1 MRIGLISDTHI
12 PEAGSELPW
21 QVYEALAGVELILHA
36 GDMHVIEVLDWLED
50 IAPVLGARGNGD
62 GDGHRPDFPEDD
74 PRVKEAHVFEAE
86 GVTVG
91 LTHGFPL
98 PEEAPWTTLD
108 DLMVRKLGRP
118 VDVIVCGDT
127 HVTLNT
133 VREGVLFVNPGS
145 PTLPR
150 QMYALGQ
157 VGILTV
163 ESGAAS
169 AQIIE
174 LSSVAGERL

>member
-12 PEAGSELPW
+12 PEAGCELPP
-21 QVYEALAGVELILHA
+21 QVYQALAGVELILHA
-36 GDMHVIEVLDWLED
+36 GDMHVIEVLDWLEE

-62 GDGHRPDFPEDD
+62 GDGHRPDFPDDD
-74 PRVKEAHVFEAE
+74 PRVKEAHVFDAE

-98 PEEAPWTTLD
+98 PEEAPWTTLQ
-108 DLMVRKLGRP
+108 DLMVRKLGGP

-127 HVTLNT
+127 HVTMNCL
-133 VREGVLFVNPGS
+133 REGVLYVNPGS

-157 VGILTV
+157 VAILTV
-163 ESGAAS
+163 EEGRAS
-169 AQIIE
+169 AEIIE
-174 LSSVAGERL
+174 LASVGE

>member
-12 PEAGSELPW
+12 PEAGSELPP
-21 QVYEALAGVELILHA
+21 QVYQALAGVELILHA
-36 GDMHVIEVLDWLED
+36 GDMHVIEVLDWLEE

-62 GDGHRPDFPEDD
+62 GDGHRPDFPDDD
-74 PRVKEAHVFEAE
+74 PRVKEAHVFDAE

-98 PEEAPWTTLD
+98 PEEAPWTTLQ
-108 DLMVRKLGRP
+108 DLMVRKLGGP

-127 HVTLNT
+127 HVTMNCL
-133 VREGVLFVNPGS
+133 REGVLYVNPGS

-157 VGILTV
+157 VAILTV
-163 ESGAAS
+163 EEGTAS
-169 AQIIE
+169 AEIIE
-174 LSSVAGERL
+174 LASVGE